1 MKKLNAATIRQWKEK
16 AIEQQKRMFEKTYLV
31 ELLKQK
37 NELLE
42 EITAYNNNPMI
53 TTKDKEYD
61 DDDDDNE
68 LTKLRLSS
76 NYISE
81 YRRLRRHLYY
91 VFDILYPEFSGTVQ
105 KKDSIIGTFE
115 EMIKGSEYEKQLNAM
130 KSYSLFA
137 TTSLLPFPQS
147 SKFKVSMTY
156 PLLNENE
163 TNNEFNINMKL
174 KYWLYESSFTESL
187 NIAKE
192 ILSKNG
198 EYVNID
204 EYKIITSNREYLVN
218 FVDKLTEHGLMKIIG
233 LAGSVVI
240 CKIKNK
246 SEKFIAEAYFNDDDE
261 SQQEYDTIE
270 DKLQKDKLSGISL
283 HDNGEKNL
291 DENNVFSIDVDENLV
306 LDVNQIS
313 LDIVQMILVHGI
325 AYTLDYMDKIHMRI
339 SNFNHLTMIDQL
351 ILYYKNMTVESAM
364 NGNDQ
369 YYKEIYKDLDENMG
383 QTGIYH
389 HNVSDIE
396 PKHMNYSRLFY
407 DLIQFK
413 VFTNMKRM
421 INIVAF
427 LTFTIGTFKPN
438 HKLNVTNDSTPVE
451 RRIILL
457 RILDLQVYG
466 IKLVNDAIIAKD
478 KNKDKDNN
486 TDKQNKKK
494 TKNNNKKKKLNDD
507 ANDDVDDV
515 DLILNEYFN
524 VKDDKKDNNNSNNNN
539 KNKQPNKKNKNK
551 KKK

>member
-1 MKKLNAATIRQWKEK
+1 MKKLNAATIRQWKEN
-16 AIEQQKRMFEKTYLV
+16 AIEQQKIMFERTYLI

-42 EITAYNNNPMI
+42 EITVYNNNPMI
-53 TTKDKEYD
+53 IKDNE
-61 DDDDDNE
+61 DDDDNSE
-68 LTKLRLSS
+68 LIKLRLSS

-91 VFDILYPEFSGTVQ
+91 VFDILYPEFSDMGKQ
-105 KKDSIIGTFE
+105 KEHAGTFE
-115 EMIKGSEYEKQLNAM
+115 EMIKGSEYEKQLNEM

-137 TTSLLPFPQS
+137 TTLLPFPPK
-147 SKFKVSMTY
+147 SKSKISMITY

-192 ILSKNG
+192 ILSKSG

-218 FVDKLTEHGLMKIIG
+218 FVEKLTEHGLMKVIG
-233 LAGSVVI
+233 LSGSVVI

-246 SEKFIAEAYFNDDDE
+246 SEKFIAEAYFNDDE
-261 SQQEYDTIE
+261 SSEQEYNTIE

-291 DENNVFSIDVDENLV
+291 DENNVFSINVDENLI

-313 LDIVQMILVHGI
+313 LDIVQMILMHGI
-325 AYTLDYMDKIHMRI
+325 TYTLDYMDKIHMRI

-396 PKHMNYSRLFY
+396 PKHMNYARLFF

-438 HKLNVTNDSTPVE
+438 HKLNVTVDSTPVE

-466 IKLVNDAIIAKD
+466 IKLVNDAMNNAKD
-478 KNKDKDNN
+478 KDDNN

-494 TKNNNKKKKLNDD
+494 KTTKNNKKNKLN
-507 ANDDVDDV
+507 DVDDV

-524 VKDDKKDNNNSNNNN
+524 VKDDKKDNSNNNNNN
-539 KNKQPNKKNKNK
+539 KNKQSNNKKNK